1 MADSDQLR
9 DQLRTLSIPRDR
21 RPGPSARP
29 RRGPWTA
36 VLAMCVLGLAGYF
49 GWERFGDRFAAWAGR
64 SKAAPAAAVRS
75 VRVVAAPIA
84 AATPVLTA
92 TGKIVSD
99 HLVEVQ
105 TKVSG
110 QVVALH
116 FEQGDTVERGQVLA
130 EIESDTYRARRDEAA
145 ATLEKARANLAFQ
158 EVNFDRV
165 RRLHAQSQASDIEFA
180 DARRALDEARAQV
193 AADEA
198 LLAFAE
204 KLLRDCQVVAPIN
217 GVILERNVEV
227 GDFVAAEGGRGAMAN
242 AQFGAIADM
251 SKLRVEVDVSELDI
265 RRLRRGMPCLVVPD
279 AHKDRRYRGEV
290 LWIDPGANYA
300 KATVQVKVR
309 IFEPDADLRV
319 EGAAQ
324 VQFFTEPPWE
334 AAAEATALRVPLS
347 SVVTDAD
354 GTTHVY
360 VARDGRWRRVSV
372 QLGARDAASAEV
384 VSGLN
389 AGDEVAAG
397 DLAQLREGAA
407 VRG

>member
-1 MADSDQLR
+1 MADSEQLR

-21 RPGPSARP
+21 RPGPPVRA
-29 RRGPWTA
+29 RRGPLTGLLALA
-36 VLAMCVLGLAGYF
+36 VVGLAGYL
-49 GWERFGDRFAAWAGR
+49 GWERFGDRLARWVGR
-64 SKAAPAAAVRS
+64 SPTAPAAAVRT
-75 VRVVAAPIA
+75 VRVVAAPPA

-110 QVVALH
+110 QVVALY
-116 FEQGDTVERGQVLA
+116 FEQGDAVQRGQVLA
-130 EIESDTYRARRDEAA
+130 EIESEIYRARRDEAA
-145 ATLEKARANLAFQ
+145 ATLMKSRANLAFQ
-158 EVNFDRV
+158 EFNFERLS
-165 RRLHAQSQASDIEFA
+165 RLHAQSQASDLEFA

-198 LLAFAE
+198 LLALAE
-204 KLLRDCQVVAPIN
+204 KLLRDCQVVAPIS

-251 SKLRVEVDVSELDI
+251 TKLRVEVDVSELDI
-265 RRLRRGMPCLVVPD
+265 GRVRRGMPCLVVPD
-279 AHKDRRYRGEV
+279 ARKDRRYRGEV
-290 LWIDPGANYA
+290 LWVDPGANYA

-309 IFEPDADLRV
+309 IFEPDAELRV

-324 VQFFTEPPWE
+324 VQFFTEPPWDVP
-334 AAAEATALRVPLS
+334 AEATALRIPLS
-347 SVVTDAD
+347 SVLTDSD
-354 GTTHVY
+354 GSTHVY
-360 VARDGRWRRVSV
+360 VAREGRWRRVPV

-384 VSGLN
+384 VSGLS
-389 AGDEVAAG
+389 ADDEVAAG